1 MTQNA
6 RASPLTQLVSNVGP
20 LLREHFVEPHANR
33 RHAWQ
38 HGAVLT
44 VASICFT
51 AIGVGFTRLRGRLS
65 TAMTSR
71 DLSLYSRCTRDGIA
85 LAATAL
91 PLVGLATRA
100 RELLC
105 IGWQDHLARTL
116 LGSYFEGNAFLTI
129 EARARCAEEEEE
141 GDAVDNPDQRIQESA
156 NELVAQ
162 TLALATDVTM
172 NGLKV
177 VAYLRRLCQLS
188 PRLFVF
194 CLAYCSFNSLVAS
207 TAIGPRLARLGA
219 DQARRAAEFRFALVR
234 AREHAEEIAFLRADA
249 REARSATARHAAVI
263 EILRRAANLRALL
276 VSYAAVAESL
286 AHLMPTLLIAPR
298 YFAGEITVG
307 DVTEANIAFGQVRS
321 GLGVL
326 AAKMATVVRVNVAAE
341 RVLGLRR
348 AAALAQSAT
357 RAEKIVLRESSA
369 VALVLADLRVRTP
382 SAMPRTV
389 CQVVGRVALAR
400 GDALLIRGPSGC
412 GKSSLLRAVAGLWR
426 AGEGEIERPPD
437 ARCAFVPQ
445 RPHAADGSLREQLL
459 YPDIE
464 PCDDARLLEVLEEVG
479 LGSWGTSLDAAASG
493 AARSS
498 LSLGEQQRVAIARV
512 LLRRPD
518 VVFLDEASSAMDPSS
533 EARCYRAIVAAVPL
547 VVSVGHRPSLEAF
560 HTHSLECEHES
571 EPWRFRPLG

>member
-1 MTQNA
+1 
-6 RASPLTQLVSNVGP
+6 
-20 LLREHFVEPHANR
+20 
-33 RHAWQ
+33 
-38 HGAVLT
+38 
-44 VASICFT
+44 
-51 AIGVGFTRLRGRLS
+51 
-65 TAMTSR
+65 
-71 DLSLYSRCTRDGIA
+71 
-85 LAATAL
+85 
-91 PLVGLATRA
+91 
-100 RELLC
+100 
-105 IGWQDHLARTL
+105 
-116 LGSYFEGNAFLTI
+116 
-129 EARARCAEEEEE
+129 
-141 GDAVDNPDQRIQESA
+141 
-156 NELVAQ
+156 
-162 TLALATDVTM
+162 
-172 NGLKV
+172 
-177 VAYLRRLCQLS
+177 
-188 PRLFVF
+188 
-194 CLAYCSFNSLVAS
+194 
-207 TAIGPRLARLGA
+207 
-219 DQARRAAEFRFALVR
+219 
-234 AREHAEEIAFLRADA
+234 
-249 REARSATARHAAVI
+249 
-263 EILRRAANLRALL
+263 
-276 VSYAAVAESL
+276 
-286 AHLMPTLLIAPR
+286 
-298 YFAGEITVG
+298 
-307 DVTEANIAFGQVRS
+307 
-321 GLGVL
+321 
-326 AAKMATVVRVNVAAE
+326 
-341 RVLGLRR
+341 
-348 AAALAQSAT
+348 
-357 RAEKIVLRESSA
+357 
-369 VALVLADLRVRTP
+369 
-382 SAMPRTV
+382 MPRTV